1 MAIGK
6 FTSDNAQHELCGSAA
21 LREIVA
27 RKGAKSQNKKKYK
40 LIEIGLI

>member
-27 RKGAKSQNKKKYK
+27 RKCAKSQNKENINLLK
-40 LIEIGLI
+40 LV

>member
-6 FTSDNAQHELCGSAA
+6 FTSDNAQNELCGSAA

-27 RKGAKSQNKKKYK
+27 RKGAKSQNKENINLLK
-40 LIEIGLI
+40 LV